1 VRLLTIHT
9 TARTRRGGLARLR
22 KTLSSPHLLAIAED
36 YGLEAI
42 ENHVILTKRSIN
54 SGNTGLRTC
63 PVV

>member
-1 VRLLTIHT
+1 MRP
-9 TARTRRGGLARLR
+9 RKDEERGISPPPED
-22 KTLSSPHLLAIAED
+22 LSSPHLLAIAGD